1 MYTYLYMHT
10 NIHFTYIN
18 TYTLHIVLLY
28 VYGMFSQQKNKTTS
42 PPRKPMIFDS
52 ILCTVRQSFSI
63 YMTPWFLVM
72 FGARE
77 FQ

>member
-1 MYTYLYMHT
+1 MVCFL
-10 NIHFTYIN
+10 NKRI
-18 TYTLHIVLLY
+18 
-28 VYGMFSQQKNKTTS
+28 KTTS
-42 PPRKPMIFDS
+42 PPHKPMIFDLT
-52 ILCTVRQSFSI
+52 LCTVRQSFSI

>member
-1 MYTYLYMHT
+1 MVCFL
-10 NIHFTYIN
+10 NKRI
-18 TYTLHIVLLY
+18 
-28 VYGMFSQQKNKTTS
+28 KTTS
-42 PPRKPMIFDS
+42 PPHKPMIFDS